1 MIPINIYPE
10 EIQLLKEKEFYT
22 DLKHLTSLYIN
33 ADFKKLYY
41 NVFSKI
47 HPKNTLY
54 QFSPQINPQ
63 RLNYDHFNE
72 LGHTIQTP
80 SGYSFNF
87 KYNVS
92 LQKTKLSPH
101 LHNNIDIHLY
111 KIYSKSKKLIINNE
125 DDVGNF
131 PTFIHFFHYLIII

>member
-22 DLKHLTSLYIN
+22 DLKHLTS
-33 ADFKKLYY
+33 
-41 NVFSKI
+41 
-47 HPKNTLY
+47 
-54 QFSPQINPQ
+54 
-63 RLNYDHFNE
+63 
-72 LGHTIQTP
+72 HTIQTP

-92 LQKTKLSPH
+92 LQKNKLSPH

>member
-92 LQKTKLSPH
+92 LQKVKQKVYP
-101 LHNNIDIHLY
+101 
-111 KIYSKSKKLIINNE
+111 
-125 DDVGNF
+125 
-131 PTFIHFFHYLIII
+131 